1 VKRCR
6 LRDLCRVNPGVP
18 NWVALADDAEVP
30 FLPMERVWTD
40 RLDMSETRA
49 KDEVASGY
57 TRFAEDDILLPKITP
72 TFEAGRAAIAHPL
85 RGGIGAG
92 TTELHVLRPG
102 PEVHPRWL
110 LHFLNNETF
119 LRRGHADMYGVA
131 GQKRI
136 SEEFV
141 KNYPVGLPSLDEQW
155 RVAEYLDAET
165 ARIDELI
172 AEQLSLTKLLWE
184 RRRAAVFDA
193 VTGRSV
199 FGDRRRGVPWV
210 DSIPAGWRISKL
222 TGVARL
228 GSGHTPARDRP
239 ELWAGCTIPWITT
252 GEVSQIRSDVQEVLV
267 ETREKI
273 SPLGVAHSSATVH
286 PAGTVVLCRTAAS
299 AGFSAIM
306 GTDMATSQDF
316 ATWTCG
322 PDIDPSFL
330 LYCLRAMRADLL
342 GRLAMG
348 STHRT
353 IYMPE
358 VKSIAVPLPSVREQ
372 RRLVAELRR
381 EFESLDE
388 TRNELAHQIDL
399 LRERRQAIITAAVA
413 QGVDS
418 PPGAT

>member
-1 VKRCR
+1 ME
-6 LRDLCRVNPGVP
+6 LST
-18 NWVALADDAEVP
+18 VALGSIRVPVPSVATQRGIAD
-30 FLPMERVWTD
+30 
-40 RLDMSETRA
+40 
-49 KDEVASGY
+49 
-57 TRFAEDDILLPKITP
+57 
-72 TFEAGRAAIAHPL
+72 
-85 RGGIGAG
+85 
-92 TTELHVLRPG
+92 
-102 PEVHPRWL
+102 
-110 LHFLNNETF
+110 
-119 LRRGHADMYGVA
+119 
-131 GQKRI
+131 
-136 SEEFV
+136 
-141 KNYPVGLPSLDEQW
+141 
-155 RVAEYLDAET
+155 YLDAET

-172 AEQLSLTKLLWE
+172 AEQLSLEKLLWE
-184 RRRAAVFDA
+184 RRRAAVFDV

-199 FGDRRRGVPWV
+199 VGGRRRGVPWV
-210 DSIPAGWRISKL
+210 DSIPGGWNISKL

-239 ELWAGCTIPWITT
+239 ELWADCTIPWITT

-322 PDIDPSFL
+322 PAIDPSFL

-358 VKSIAVPLPSVREQ
+358 VKSIAIPLPPVIEQ

-388 TRNELAHQIDL
+388 TRHELAHQIAL
-399 LRERRQAIITAAVA
+399 LRERRQTIITAAVA
-413 QGVDS
+413 HGLDS
-418 PPGAT
+418 LPGTA